1 MGSKPNKN
9 NNENVIINTQETVKI
24 NNLSPEIIKQNKSF
38 DNIIQKYSNNN
49 NNNEEELKN
58 FDSNNN
64 DKNEN
69 LSNKN
74 NSTDLIT
81 LVKNDIEN
89 TYNIAEDII
98 SIYSANSIIE
108 HGAVL
113 NDDNSFFN
121 NNEQLDEV
129 EQIIEEEN
137 LLNNEKTKK
146 FSCKIQIIETK
157 VKKKNVN
164 NNNKNNNNE
173 NNINNKS
180 NYNENNNYENYI
192 NNDENEFNSSNDVK
206 LHFDNSNEEE

>member
-9 NNENVIINTQETVKI
+9 NNDNENVIINTQETVKI

-38 DNIIQKYSNNN
+38 ENIIQKYTN

-89 TYNIAEDII
+89 TYNIAE
-98 SIYSANSIIE
+98 E
-108 HGAVL
+108 
-113 NDDNSFFN
+113 
-121 NNEQLDEV
+121 
-129 EQIIEEEN
+129 
-137 LLNNEKTKK
+137 
-146 FSCKIQIIETK
+146 
-157 VKKKNVN
+157 
-164 NNNKNNNNE
+164 
-173 NNINNKS
+173 
-180 NYNENNNYENYI
+180 
-192 NNDENEFNSSNDVK
+192 
-206 LHFDNSNEEE
+206 

>member
-9 NNENVIINTQETVKI
+9 NNDNENVIINTQETVKI

-38 DNIIQKYSNNN
+38 ENIIQKYSN

-146 FSCKIQIIETK
+146 FSCKIQII
-157 VKKKNVN
+157 
-164 NNNKNNNNE
+164 
-173 NNINNKS
+173 S
-180 NYNENNNYENYI
+180 
-192 NNDENEFNSSNDVK
+192 
-206 LHFDNSNEEE
+206 